1 MIPAKGH
8 DCGIPTSEALL
19 PYPLFLLVPVVAL
32 AACAQFPEL
41 DTHTNDIDPRAPYP
55 ALVPLE
61 PLVAQADAPR
71 ITDSDAS
78 TTEARVAGLRN
89 RADRLRRTGMDDA
102 SRARLRQD
110 VAR

>member
-1 MIPAKGH
+1 MTVAPLV
-8 DCGIPTSEALL
+8 SEARLPHPLL
-19 PYPLFLLVPVVAL
+19 PLALVVAL

-41 DTHTNDIDPRAPYP
+41 DTQTNDIDPNAPYP

-71 ITDSDAS
+71 ITDADTSA
-78 TTEARVAGLRN
+78 TEARVAGLRG
-89 RADRLRRTGMDDA
+89 RADRLRRTGIDAA
-102 SRARLRQD
+102 SRARLQQT